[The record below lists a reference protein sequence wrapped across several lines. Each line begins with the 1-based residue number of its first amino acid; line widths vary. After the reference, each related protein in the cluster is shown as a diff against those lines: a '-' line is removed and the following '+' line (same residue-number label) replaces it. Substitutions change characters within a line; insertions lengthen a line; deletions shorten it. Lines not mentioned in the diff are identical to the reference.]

1 MVALTSFYVIA
12 AFVAASAN
20 RASGQ
25 GLNAMA
31 QAKGRY
37 FGFAADVSELQ
48 DSGTA
53 NLHKT
58 HSGLITPGNQMKWDA
73 TEPQQNVFS
82 YSEGEKIVSF
92 AKANNLLVRGHTLV
106 WHSQLPGWVSNGN
119 WNNATLTA
127 AMKNHIANVA
137 GHFKGQ
143 LVHWDVVNEIFNED
157 GSLRDSPFSRNI
169 GEAFVSIAFQ
179 AARAADPN
187 AKLFINDYN
196 LDYTGAKANAVIN
209 IVRKLRGQGVPIDG
223 IGSQAHLVVGQIS
236 SSFGSVLQSFAN
248 LGVLVALTEL
258 DIRTNT
264 PASTSTLN
272 QQKTDYKTVVS
283 ACLAVANCVG
293 IEVWGITDKYSWI
306 PQTFPGQGAA
316 LPFDSN
322 YQPKPA
328 YYGITEALGGSAVT
342 TAPGAT
348 STRTT
353 TTTTVIPPVT
363 TTVQTSASPAPTNG
377 GGNCSAKWG
386 QCGGNGWT
394 GPTCCVAGT
403 TCTFNNAWYSQC
415 L

>member
-1 MVALTSFYVIA
+1 MVAFSALYA
-12 AFVAASAN
+12 AATLFAAASSV
-20 RASGQ
+20 SGQ
-25 GLNAMA
+25 GLNALA
-31 QAKGRY
+31 KAKGRY
-37 FGFAADVSELQ
+37 FGFAADVGELQ

-82 YSEGEKIVSF
+82 YSAAEQIVSF

-106 WHSQLPGWVSNGN
+106 WHSQLPGWVNNGN

-157 GSLRDSPFSRNI
+157 GSLRSSPFSRSI
-169 GEAFVSIAFQ
+169 GEAFVAIAFQ

-209 IVRKLRGQGVPIDG
+209 IVRKLRGQGIPIDG

-258 DIRTNT
+258 DIRTTT
-264 PASTSTLN
+264 PASQSALN
-272 QQKTDYKTVVS
+272 QQRTDYKTVVS

-293 IEVWGITDKYSWI
+293 IEAWGITDKYSWI
-306 PQTFPGQGAA
+306 PQTFSGQGAA

-328 YYGITEALGGSAVT
+328 YYGITDALGGSAVT
-342 TAPGAT
+342 TQPPPST
-348 STRTT
+348 TRTT
-353 TTTTVIPPVT
+353 TTTVAPPP
-363 TTVQTSASPAPTNG
+363 TSRTSSTPAPTNGGG

-386 QCGGNGWT
+386 QCGGMGWA
-394 GPTCCVAGT
+394 GPTCCVSGT
-403 TCTFNNAWYSQC
+403 TCTFGNPYYSQC